1 MKYILDK
8 KIIYLITLTISVLS
22 LLTAVYIEYSIG
34 IKPCTLCIYQ
44 RIPYLAAIFISFFGY
59 NFNKNLLWL
68 YLLLII
74 FIVSIFLS
82 GYHAGI
88 ENNIFNEY
96 SGCSVDNLNL
106 TNKTE
111 LLNSLKNSLPNCK
124 DVNFRIFGLS
134 LATLNFIISIIITVF
149 IVNKII
155 NEKK

>member
-1 MKYILDK
+1 MTVKKFYIFILFFS
-8 KIIYLITLTISVLS
+8 IVS
-22 LLTAVYIEYSIG
+22 LLGAVYIEYILQE
-34 IKPCTLCIYQ
+34 KPCKLCLYQ

-82 GYHAGI
+82 GYHTGI

>member
-1 MKYILDK
+1 MTVKKFYIFILFFS
-8 KIIYLITLTISVLS
+8 IVS
-22 LLTAVYIEYSIG
+22 LLGAVYIEYILQE
-34 IKPCTLCIYQ
+34 KPCKLCLYQ

>member
-1 MKYILDK
+1 MTVKKFYIFILFFS
-8 KIIYLITLTISVLS
+8 IVS
-22 LLTAVYIEYSIG
+22 LLGAVYIEYILQE
-34 IKPCTLCIYQ
+34 KPCKLCLYQ

-82 GYHAGI
+82 GYHTGI

-134 LATLNFIISIIITVF
+134 LATLNFIISIIISVF

>member
-1 MKYILDK
+1 MTVKKFYIFILFFS
-8 KIIYLITLTISVLS
+8 IVS
-22 LLTAVYIEYSIG
+22 LLGAVYIEYILQE
-34 IKPCTLCIYQ
+34 KPCKLCLYQ

-149 IVNKII
+149 IVNQII

>member
-1 MKYILDK
+1 MTVKKFYIFILFFS
-8 KIIYLITLTISVLS
+8 IVS
-22 LLTAVYIEYSIG
+22 LLGAVYIEYILQE
-34 IKPCTLCIYQ
+34 KPCKLCLYQ

-134 LATLNFIISIIITVF
+134 LATLNFVISIIITIF

>member
-1 MKYILDK
+1 MTVKKFYIFILFFS
-8 KIIYLITLTISVLS
+8 IVS
-22 LLTAVYIEYSIG
+22 LLGAVYIEYILQE
-34 IKPCTLCIYQ
+34 KPCKLCLYQ

-134 LATLNFIISIIITVF
+134 LATLNFFISIIITVF

>member
-1 MKYILDK
+1 MTVKKFYIFILFFS
-8 KIIYLITLTISVLS
+8 IVS
-22 LLTAVYIEYSIG
+22 LLGAVYIEYILQE
-34 IKPCTLCIYQ
+34 KPCKLCLYQ

-74 FIVSIFLS
+74 FIVSVFLS

>member
-1 MKYILDK
+1 MTVKKFYIFILFFS
-8 KIIYLITLTISVLS
+8 IVS
-22 LLTAVYIEYSIG
+22 LLGAVYIEYILQE
-34 IKPCTLCIYQ
+34 KPCKLCLYQ

-82 GYHAGI
+82 GYHSGI

-134 LATLNFIISIIITVF
+134 LATLNFVISIIITVF

>member
-1 MKYILDK
+1 MTVKKFYIFILFFS
-8 KIIYLITLTISVLS
+8 IVS
-22 LLTAVYIEYSIG
+22 LLGAVYIEYILQE
-34 IKPCTLCIYQ
+34 KPCKLCLYQ

-82 GYHAGI
+82 GYHTGI

-134 LATLNFIISIIITVF
+134 LATLNFVISIIITVF

>member
-1 MKYILDK
+1 MTVKKFYIFILFFS
-8 KIIYLITLTISVLS
+8 IVS
-22 LLTAVYIEYSIG
+22 LLGAVYIEYILQE
-34 IKPCTLCIYQ
+34 KPCKLCLYQ

-82 GYHAGI
+82 GYHSGI

>member
-1 MKYILDK
+1 MTVKKFYIFILFFS
-8 KIIYLITLTISVLS
+8 IVS
-22 LLTAVYIEYSIG
+22 LLGAVYIEYILQE
-34 IKPCTLCIYQ
+34 KPCKLCLYQ

-74 FIVSIFLS
+74 FIVSVFLS

-134 LATLNFIISIIITVF
+134 LATLNFIISIIVTVF

>member
-1 MKYILDK
+1 MTVKKFYIFILFFS
-8 KIIYLITLTISVLS
+8 IVS
-22 LLTAVYIEYSIG
+22 LLGAVYIEYILQE
-34 IKPCTLCIYQ
+34 KPCKLCLYQ

-134 LATLNFIISIIITVF
+134 LATLNFVISIIITVF

>member
-1 MKYILDK
+1 MTVKKFYIFILFFS
-8 KIIYLITLTISVLS
+8 IVS
-22 LLTAVYIEYSIG
+22 LLGAVYIEYILQE
-34 IKPCTLCIYQ
+34 KPCKLCLYQ

-74 FIVSIFLS
+74 FIVSVFLS

-134 LATLNFIISIIITVF
+134 LATLNFIISLIVTVF
-149 IVNKII
+149 IINKII

>member
-1 MKYILDK
+1 MTVKKFYIFILFFS
-8 KIIYLITLTISVLS
+8 IVS
-22 LLTAVYIEYSIG
+22 LLGAVYIEYILQE
-34 IKPCTLCIYQ
+34 KPCKLCLYQ

-111 LLNSLKNSLPNCK
+111 LLNY
-124 DVNFRIFGLS
+124 
-134 LATLNFIISIIITVF
+134 
-149 IVNKII
+149 
-155 NEKK
+155 

>member
-1 MKYILDK
+1 MTVKKFYIFILFFS
-8 KIIYLITLTISVLS
+8 IVS
-22 LLTAVYIEYSIG
+22 LLGAVYIEYILQE
-34 IKPCTLCIYQ
+34 KPCKLCLYQ

-74 FIVSIFLS
+74 FIVSVFLS

-134 LATLNFIISIIITVF
+134 LATLNFIISIIISVF

>member
-1 MKYILDK
+1 MTVKKFYIFILFFS
-8 KIIYLITLTISVLS
+8 IVS
-22 LLTAVYIEYSIG
+22 LLGAVYIEYILQE
-34 IKPCTLCIYQ
+34 KPCKLCLYQ

-134 LATLNFIISIIITVF
+134 LATLNFIISLIVTVF
-149 IVNKII
+149 IINKII

>member
-1 MKYILDK
+1 MTVKKFYIFILFFS
-8 KIIYLITLTISVLS
+8 IVS
-22 LLTAVYIEYSIG
+22 LLGAVYIEYILQE
-34 IKPCTLCIYQ
+34 KPCKLCLYQ

-134 LATLNFIISIIITVF
+134 LATLNFIISIIISVF

>member
-1 MKYILDK
+1 MTVKKFYIFILFFS
-8 KIIYLITLTISVLS
+8 IVS
-22 LLTAVYIEYSIG
+22 LLGAVYIEYILQE
-34 IKPCTLCIYQ
+34 KPCKLCLYQ

-82 GYHAGI
+82 GYHTGI

-134 LATLNFIISIIITVF
+134 LATLNFFISIIITVF

>member
-1 MKYILDK
+1 MTVKKFYIFILFFS
-8 KIIYLITLTISVLS
+8 IVS
-22 LLTAVYIEYSIG
+22 LLGAVYIEYILQE
-34 IKPCTLCIYQ
+34 KPCKLCLYQ

-82 GYHAGI
+82 GYHSGI

-134 LATLNFIISIIITVF
+134 LATLNFIISIIITVL

>member
-1 MKYILDK
+1 MTVKKFYIFILFFS
-8 KIIYLITLTISVLS
+8 IVS
-22 LLTAVYIEYSIG
+22 LLGAVYIEYILQE
-34 IKPCTLCIYQ
+34 KPCKLCLYQ

-74 FIVSIFLS
+74 FIVSVFLS

-134 LATLNFIISIIITVF
+134 LATINFMISLTIGAISILF
-149 IVNKII
+149 IK
-155 NEKK
+155 NEKNR

>member
-1 MKYILDK
+1 MTVKKFYIFILFFS
-8 KIIYLITLTISVLS
+8 IVS
-22 LLTAVYIEYSIG
+22 LLGAVYIEYILQE
-34 IKPCTLCIYQ
+34 KPCKLCLYQ

-134 LATLNFIISIIITVF
+134 LALINFILSIALTVISIRYF
-149 IVNKII
+149 FYEKNK
-155 NEKK
+155 

>member
-1 MKYILDK
+1 MTVKKFYIFILFFS
-8 KIIYLITLTISVLS
+8 IVS
-22 LLTAVYIEYSIG
+22 LLGAVYIEYILQE
-34 IKPCTLCIYQ
+34 KPCKLCLYQ

-134 LATLNFIISIIITVF
+134 LATLNFIISIIVTVF

>member
-1 MKYILDK
+1 MTVKKFYIF
-8 KIIYLITLTISVLS
+8 VLFFSIVS
-22 LLTAVYIEYSIG
+22 LLGAVYIEYILQE
-34 IKPCTLCIYQ
+34 KPCKLCLYQ

-82 GYHAGI
+82 GYHTGI

-134 LATLNFIISIIITVF
+134 LATLNFIISIIISVF

>member
-1 MKYILDK
+1 MTVKKFYIFILFFS
-8 KIIYLITLTISVLS
+8 IVS
-22 LLTAVYIEYSIG
+22 LLGAVYIEYILQE
-34 IKPCTLCIYQ
+34 KPCKLCLYQ

-134 LATLNFIISIIITVF
+134 LATLNFIISIIITVL

>member
-1 MKYILDK
+1 MTVKKFYIFILFFS
-8 KIIYLITLTISVLS
+8 IVS
-22 LLTAVYIEYSIG
+22 LLGAVYIEYILQE
-34 IKPCTLCIYQ
+34 KPCKLCLYQ

-68 YLLLII
+68 YLLLIF

>member
-1 MKYILDK
+1 MTVKKFYIFILFFS
-8 KIIYLITLTISVLS
+8 IVS
-22 LLTAVYIEYSIG
+22 LLGAVYIEYILQE
-34 IKPCTLCIYQ
+34 KPCKLCLYQ

-74 FIVSIFLS
+74 FIVSVFLS

-134 LATLNFIISIIITVF
+134 LATLNFVISIIITVF

>member
-1 MKYILDK
+1 MTVKKFYIFILFFS
-8 KIIYLITLTISVLS
+8 IVS
-22 LLTAVYIEYSIG
+22 LLGAVYIEYILQE
-34 IKPCTLCIYQ
+34 KPCKLCLYQ

-106 TNKTE
+106 TKKTE

-134 LATLNFIISIIITVF
+134 LATLNFIISIIISVF

>member
-1 MKYILDK
+1 MTVKKFYIFILFFS
-8 KIIYLITLTISVLS
+8 IVS
-22 LLTAVYIEYSIG
+22 LLGAVYIEYILQE
-34 IKPCTLCIYQ
+34 KPCKLCLYQ

-134 LATLNFIISIIITVF
+134 LATLNFVISIIITVF

-155 NEKK
+155 NEKR

>member
-1 MKYILDK
+1 MTVKKFYIFILFFS
-8 KIIYLITLTISVLS
+8 IVS
-22 LLTAVYIEYSIG
+22 LLGAVYIEYILQE
-34 IKPCTLCIYQ
+34 KPCKLCLYQ
-44 RIPYLAAIFISFFGY
+44 RIPYLAAIFISFFWY

-74 FIVSIFLS
+74 FIVSVFLS

-134 LATLNFIISIIITVF
+134 LATLNFVISIIITIF

>member
-1 MKYILDK
+1 MTVKKFYIFILFFS
-8 KIIYLITLTISVLS
+8 IVS
-22 LLTAVYIEYSIG
+22 LLGAVYIEYILQE
-34 IKPCTLCIYQ
+34 KPCKLCLYQ

-74 FIVSIFLS
+74 FIVSVFLS

-149 IVNKII
+149 IVNQII